1 MKLNNPLTN
10 PTLKLTNMR
19 QEIEIKNS
27 GLLFIAF
34 LLASIGMT
42 MVYIS
47 QTLLDILEVL
57 KTLTP

>member
-1 MKLNNPLTN
+1 
-10 PTLKLTNMR
+10 MR